1 MLMPNSNIVC
11 FHSKTPVKVYK
22 SHLWKHCFFSKLI
35 KDLMM
40 SLPQESESFPKR
52 SATPST
58 TFLGSL
64 PSSGLSEVT
73 GIVSDT
79 VLRNTVNDR
88 RIVTPVERR
97 KREGGRK

>member
-1 MLMPNSNIVC
+1 MGKQNILIHIGCWVLLTEHEML
-11 FHSKTPVKVYK
+11 
-22 SHLWKHCFFSKLI
+22 
-35 KDLMM
+35 
-40 SLPQESESFPKR
+40 PKR
-52 SATPST
+52 NALPSS
-58 TFLGSL
+58 FLGSL

-97 KREGGRK
+97 EKERWKIVKEQEMIVILQQRVVQFFRN

>member
-1 MLMPNSNIVC
+1 MPLAHISFEVLLSKFFLNVTKEKC
-11 FHSKTPVKVYK
+11 FAS
-22 SHLWKHCFFSKLI
+22 S
-35 KDLMM
+35 
-40 SLPQESESFPKR
+40 
-52 SATPST
+52 
-58 TFLGSL
+58 FLGSL

-97 KREGGRK
+97 ERREIGDSVGARDDCHSPTKVC

>member
-1 MLMPNSNIVC
+1 MV
-11 FHSKTPVKVYK
+11 
-22 SHLWKHCFFSKLI
+22 
-35 KDLMM
+35 
-40 SLPQESESFPKR
+40 PKR
-52 SATPST
+52 NVSPSY
-58 TFLGSL
+58 FLGSL

-97 KREGGRK
+97 KKER